1 MRGMIFVNFVF
12 LIESELCETVYQI
25 L

>member
-1 MRGMIFVNFVF
+1 MLGVICGNFPF
-12 LIESELCETVYQI
+12 RIESELCETVYQI